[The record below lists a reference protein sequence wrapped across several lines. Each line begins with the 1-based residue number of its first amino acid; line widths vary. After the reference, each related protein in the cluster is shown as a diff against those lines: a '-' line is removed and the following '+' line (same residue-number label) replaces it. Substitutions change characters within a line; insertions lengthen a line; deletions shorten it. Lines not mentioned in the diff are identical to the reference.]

1 MRDTRLRT
9 PLGRIEGLGSA
20 RAGTTHFWQQ
30 RLTSVAL
37 VPLSIWFV
45 ASALAYVGAE
55 RGAVAAFFA
64 EPAEAILMFLFI
76 VATVHHMS
84 LGLQVV
90 IEDYVHQE
98 GAKVTLLVLNR
109 FACWTIGAAAG
120 FALVKM
126 AFGAPS

>member
-1 MRDTRLRT
+1 MRDTQLRT
-9 PLGRIEGLGSA
+9 ALGRVEGLGSA
-20 RAGTTHFWQQ
+20 RAGTAHFWQQ
-30 RLTSVAL
+30 RLTAVAL

-55 RGAVAAFFA
+55 QGAVAAFFA
-64 EPAEAILMFLFI
+64 EPADAILMFLFI

-109 FACWTIGAAAG
+109 FACWAIGAAAG
-120 FALVKM
+120 YALVKM
-126 AFGAPS
+126 ALGGPS